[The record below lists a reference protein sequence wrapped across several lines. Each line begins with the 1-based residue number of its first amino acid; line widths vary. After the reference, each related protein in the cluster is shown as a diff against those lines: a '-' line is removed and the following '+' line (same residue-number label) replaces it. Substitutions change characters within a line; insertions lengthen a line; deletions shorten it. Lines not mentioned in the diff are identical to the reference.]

1 LLAGEFDHLDCGEGV
16 EEAGTDGVG
25 DPTVFA
31 FVGGGDDGFT
41 EGEKVNHQATP
52 NP

>member
-1 LLAGEFDHLDCGEGV
+1 LAGQFDNFDCGEGV
-16 EEAGTDGVG
+16 EEAGADSVG

-31 FVGGGDDGFT
+31 FVRGGDESFT
-41 EGEKVNHQATP
+41 KCEQVNHQATP